1 MTDLYCAE
9 VSNWSLAAMVYD
21 CCFPSKLPLA
31 WLTLACVTAVRTCS
45 VLRPID
51 DKAVGLTRMRTA
63 GFWPPEMV
71 TSPTFGSCE
80 ILGARRVS
88 ARSSTEDSGID
99 LEVSPSVRMGA
110 SAGLVLAYTGG
121 LGRSRGRKDPAAL
134 IDACTSCSATS
145 MFSARSNCRVMTEHP
160 SELVEV
166 ICVRPGS
173 WPNCRSSGAV
183 TLEAIT
189 SGLAPG

>member
-1 MTDLYCAE
+1 MTDSYCAD

-21 CCFPSKLPLA
+21 CCFPSKFPLA

-51 DKAVGLTRMRTA
+51 ESAVGLTRMRTA

-71 TSPTFGSCE
+71 TSPTPGSCE

-88 ARSSTEDSGID
+88 AKSSTEDSGIE

-110 SAGLVLAYTGG
+110 SAGVGLAYTGG
-121 LGRSRGRKDPAAL
+121 VGGGRGGGKTAGVFEAPPPPSAA
-134 IDACTSCSATS
+134 AK
-145 MFSARSNCRVMTEHP
+145 FSARGRTRR
-160 SELVEV
+160 L
-166 ICVRPGS
+166 
-173 WPNCRSSGAV
+173 
-183 TLEAIT
+183 
-189 SGLAPG
+189 